1 MKTTTTTTK
10 KQTKK
15 KTKENDSRLCDTKKK
30 FEQGSFINKTKTS
43 RVKVNVLLINS
54 L

>member
-1 MKTTTTTTK
+1 MKTTTTTK

-15 KTKENDSRLCDTKKK
+15 TKKNDGRLCDAKKK
-30 FEQGSFINKTKTS
+30 LEQWSFINKTKTS
-43 RVKVNVLLINS
+43 KVKVNVLLINS